1 MTAPYLEKLRA
12 LKAQKRAP
20 RVPSKPSKHV
30 LVAEMAA
37 DTTRDARFEGFE
49 RARGRG
55 FSDSGSLEPRAA
67 DGGFEGFEGTR
78 CGAFAGSQGALE
90 GRCPDLVPPSRWQ
103 QAVEDGR
110 RFLAQWGEQAEAL
123 GWTPEDLF
131 GLHQPPDKPHPSY
144 NRLSRYDELGLI
156 WLLAGR
162 PVIALTAAGAAI
174 ATPTGNTTT
183 YYRRGVAP
191 AADEH
196 LAIPTF
202 LQVANRKVPLD
213 RQCPL
218 GPAARATPSTIPN
231 DQERTNARP

>member
-1 MTAPYLEKLRA
+1 MRVLKVLSVLGVGVFLIPGALSPGRRMGVLKVLRVLDVGHLLGPKAPSRVA
-12 LKAQKRAP
+12 AP
-20 RVPSKPSKHV
+20 TWSRP
-30 LVAEMAA
+30 A
-37 DTTRDARFEGFE
+37 
-49 RARGRG
+49 
-55 FSDSGSLEPRAA
+55 
-67 DGGFEGFEGTR
+67 
-78 CGAFAGSQGALE
+78 AGSRRSRTGGASWPN
-90 GRCPDLVPPSRWQ
+90 G
-103 QAVEDGR
+103 A
-110 RFLAQWGEQAEAL
+110 EQAEAL

-162 PVIALTAAGAAI
+162 PVIALMAAGAAI